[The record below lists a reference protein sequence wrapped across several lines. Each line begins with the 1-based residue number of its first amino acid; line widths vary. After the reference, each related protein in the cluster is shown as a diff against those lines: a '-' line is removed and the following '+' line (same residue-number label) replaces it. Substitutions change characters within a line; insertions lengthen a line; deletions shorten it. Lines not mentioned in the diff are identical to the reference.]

1 MTERTCRICGRGC
14 VPHVGRLTCS
24 VRAGLLVA
32 LYSIVPP
39 STIGQTLAPP
49 TVMVQDLPVHPA
61 QYGGSYTSALAAGEG
76 VIVYNRPAELWM
88 FGGATGD
95 CVTLTLRSPFF
106 GPHVLL
112 RQEAPDGP
120 LMAEGVA
127 DPDTGSATVRVSLPA
142 AGAYFI
148 IVTSPESTTTEGIY
162 TLTLTRC

>member
-1 MTERTCRICGRGC
+1 
-14 VPHVGRLTCS
+14 
-24 VRAGLLVA
+24 
-32 LYSIVPP
+32 
-39 STIGQTLAPP
+39 
-49 TVMVQDLPVHPA
+49 MVEELPVYPA
-61 QYGGSYTSALAAGEG
+61 QYGGSYVSALVSEEG

-88 FGGATGD
+88 FGGAAGD
-95 CVTLTLRSPFF
+95 CVSLTLRSPVF

-127 DPDTGSATVRVSLPA
+127 DPDTGSAIVRVFLPA

-148 IVTSPESTTTEGIY
+148 IATSPGSTTTEGIY